1 MEMLCNMLL
10 KIFDDNVFIIKVFF
24 KIYIDFVVIM
34 ICGRGYFKK
43 IYVFM
48 VKVKLIKI
56 CFLNVIFYYSFNKY
70 DIYMI
75 VLNSNICI

>member
-1 MEMLCNMLL
+1 MLL

-24 KIYIDFVVIM
+24 KIYNVFVVIM